1 LFTLIYSNYRALFG
15 VHQVARQRKMQFN
28 VTQEEYEIIK
38 EYSEKKQLSM
48 AEILRDYIKTL
59 ALASKK

>member
-1 LFTLIYSNYRALFG
+1 
-15 VHQVARQRKMQFN
+15 MQFN
-28 VTQEEYEIIK
+28 VTEEEYQIIK

-59 ALASKK
+59 TLANMK

>member
-1 LFTLIYSNYRALFG
+1 MPRFRIFFAAL
-15 VHQVARQRKMQFN
+15 KPE
-28 VTQEEYEIIK
+28 EEYQIIK

-59 ALASKK
+59 ASINKKMR

>member
-1 LFTLIYSNYRALFG
+1 VGRE
-15 VHQVARQRKMQFN
+15 RKMQFN
-28 VTQEEYEIIK
+28 VSEEEYQIIK

-59 ALASKK
+59 KLSTKK

>member
-1 LFTLIYSNYRALFG
+1 M
-15 VHQVARQRKMQFN
+15 ARQRKMQFN

>member
-1 LFTLIYSNYRALFG
+1 
-15 VHQVARQRKMQFN
+15 VARQRKMQFN
-28 VTQEEYEIIK
+28 VTEEEYQIIK

-59 ALASKK
+59 LLVNRK

>member
-1 LFTLIYSNYRALFG
+1 
-15 VHQVARQRKMQFN
+15 VARQRKMQFN
-28 VTQEEYEIIK
+28 VTEDEYQIIK

-59 ALASKK
+59 TLPSKK

>member
-1 LFTLIYSNYRALFG
+1 M
-15 VHQVARQRKMQFN
+15 ARQRKMQFN
-28 VTQEEYEIIK
+28 VTEDEYQIIK

-59 ALASKK
+59 TLTSKK